1 MVFIDIFLYIFTGL
15 DYIALII
22 FLILIAKQKKRT
34 YFTYYKYQ
42 TLLFSFFYFFT
53 KLPLF
58 YGDNWLCKN
67 MTIYRNI
74 FFILLLSNYQFSLIF
89 TYIGIQCNTL
99 EENYPMFF
107 KSSLFISS
115 WLPGIIGLIIAYLTM
130 DDIETIDEF
139 QLCIYE
145 GLLVLYRTVLYTLF
159 LICYFVL
166 LWLLLK
172 ELKKYLD
179 YSSSDKEKFN
189 NYIKE
194 LKLVIHG
201 GFVVMGNFLIYI
213 FVEIIAHIVGQDK
226 EIMIIIRRTI
236 IIIIEGLI
244 PLIICFY
251 GCLNSLQVSYFFKI
265 LKCQKITKSE
275 KSEESSITLEPSVE
289 QEDNEKEIEGDNS
302 MLID

>member
-1 MVFIDIFLYIFTGL
+1 
-15 DYIALII
+15 
-22 FLILIAKQKKRT
+22 
-34 YFTYYKYQ
+34 
-42 TLLFSFFYFFT
+42 
-53 KLPLF
+53 
-58 YGDNWLCKN
+58 
-67 MTIYRNI
+67 
-74 FFILLLSNYQFSLIF
+74 
-89 TYIGIQCNTL
+89 
-99 EENYPMFF
+99 MFF

-115 WLPGIIGLIIAYLTM
+115 WLPGIIGLIIAYLTIE
-130 DDIETIDEF
+130 DIVTIDEV

-145 GLLVLYRTVLYTLF
+145 GLLVLYRTVIYTLF

-172 ELKKYLD
+172 ELKKYLG

-194 LKLVIHG
+194 LKSVIHG

-213 FVEIIAHIVGQDK
+213 FVEILAHIVGQDK
-226 EIMIIIRRTI
+226 EIMIIVQRTV

-275 KSEESSITLEPSVE
+275 KSEMENISIALGQTVE
-289 QEDNEKEIEGDNS
+289 QEDNEKEIEGNNS